1 MPRNIN
7 LVGGGAK
14 TNINGLHFE
23 QSTELK
29 DIFLSHPDFE
39 VKDDDIYTKGSNI
52 KVATLYQK
60 YSLYKKLLV
69 ANKIDYKQYISK
81 KLLPDDAILIY
92 STSTLYIIEKKFQH
106 GAGSVDEKLQ
116 TCDFKKKQYTKLL
129 SPLNI
134 KIEYCYFLSDWF
146 RREEYN
152 DVKEY
157 ITDVG
162 CYYFF
167 DNIPLSFLN
176 L

>member
-1 MPRNIN
+1 MPRKIN
-7 LVGGGAK
+7 VVGGGAR

-23 QSTELK
+23 QTTELK
-29 DIFLSHPDFE
+29 DIFLSYPEFE
-39 VKDDDIYTKGSNI
+39 VKGDDIYTKANNV

-60 YSLYKKLLV
+60 HSLYKNLLEV
-69 ANKIDYKQYISK
+69 KGLNYKNYISK
-81 KLLPDDAILIY
+81 KLLPDDAILIH
-92 STSTLYIIEKKFQH
+92 STNTLYIIEKKFQH

-116 TCDFKKKQYTKLL
+116 TCDFKKKQYTELL

-134 KIEYCYFLSDWF
+134 KVEYCYFLSDWF
-146 RREEYN
+146 LREEYN

-157 ITDVG
+157 IIEVG
-162 CYYFF
+162 CHYFF